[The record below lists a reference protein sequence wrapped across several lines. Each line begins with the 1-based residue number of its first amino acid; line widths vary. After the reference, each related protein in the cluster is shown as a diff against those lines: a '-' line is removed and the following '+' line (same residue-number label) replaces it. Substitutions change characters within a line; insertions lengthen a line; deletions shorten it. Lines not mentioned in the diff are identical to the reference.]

1 MMRLFPP
8 FFFPAIIAG
17 SAVGMMVFALLRR
30 EWRSAGGYAC
40 ILLMATEAARTWS
53 EPANTLRDNAH
64 RALRTAGLAAGL
76 GTLMGA
82 ASFGIP
88 SNRGAS
94 PVSVMLVAVAGG
106 AVFGGGG
113 YLVIMALGAAWDA
126 AVAGIKRRLRGHR

>member
-30 EWRSAGGYAC
+30 EWLSAGGYAC

-53 EPANTLRDNAH
+53 EPANTLRDNAR

-76 GTLMGA
+76 GT

-88 SNRGAS
+88 SNRGAN
-94 PVSVMLVAVAGG
+94 PVSVMLVAVVGG

-113 YLVIMALGAAWDA
+113 NLVITTLGAA
-126 AVAGIKRRLRGHR
+126 